1 VRVVTLVTNARVDLV
16 AEGYDVA
23 LRAGSM
29 PDSSLIAKMLGDTCL
44 LLVASPSY
52 LDRRGRPTTLDD
64 LASHDCLL
72 LGERDSE
79 QWRVTGPR
87 GRVSVKVSGRIC
99 ANDLAFLLSMA
110 ERGAGICRMPRSLAR
125 ARIEAKIVEHVL
137 PDYIG
142 AFGKLYVAYP
152 STTHVST
159 KVQRFVELCVE
170 KASNVI

>member
-1 VRVVTLVTNARVDLV
+1 
-16 AEGYDVA
+16 
-23 LRAGSM
+23 
-29 PDSSLIAKMLGDTCL
+29 
-44 LLVASPSY
+44 
-52 LDRRGRPTTLDD
+52 
-64 LASHDCLL
+64 
-72 LGERDSE
+72 
-79 QWRVTGPR
+79 
-87 GRVSVKVSGRIC
+87 
-99 ANDLAFLLSMA
+99 MA

-125 ARIEAKIVEHVL
+125 ARIEANIVEHVL